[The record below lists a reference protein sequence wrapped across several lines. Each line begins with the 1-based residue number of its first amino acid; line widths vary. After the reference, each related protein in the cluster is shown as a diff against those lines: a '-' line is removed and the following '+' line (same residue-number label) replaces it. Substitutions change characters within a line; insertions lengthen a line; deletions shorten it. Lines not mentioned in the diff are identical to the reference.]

1 MSTPPAQIKP
11 ATYNLRPLGHLPE
24 ERRAELAQEAL
35 ERYYAG
41 EEIRAISQDFGCSYV
56 TVYSLL
62 FQMCE
67 DAWRDAQVSRA
78 MARHAD
84 ALAELD
90 GIKGKINAAT
100 EVLDVAKQRELLKVA
115 EVRLKSAQWEL
126 ERLLRR
132 LYGDA
137 VPPPAGQ
144 GVVQININFAC
155 EPKTVEGEVTDS

>member
-1 MSTPPAQIKP
+1 LSTPPAALKP
-11 ATYNLRPLGHLPE
+11 QTYNIRPMRDLPE
-24 ERRAELAQEAL
+24 EKRQEIAQQTL
-35 ERYYAG
+35 ERYLKG
-41 EEIRAISQDFGCSYV
+41 EEIRAISEDFGWSHY

-62 FQMCE
+62 FQLCE

-90 GIKGKINAAT
+90 GIKTKINDAT
-100 EVLDVAKQRELLKVA
+100 NVLEVAKQRELLKVA

-132 LYGDA
+132 LYGDS
-137 VPPPAGQ
+137 VPQPGGQ
-144 GVVQININFAC
+144 GVIHINIGISR
-155 EPKTVEGEVTDS
+155 EPTTYEGEVTEG